1 MNEIKNYEENIN
13 NEIYKEYFGYQ
24 DTSFLAKNLLKDTQ
38 VKNNQKESKAI
49 YSMNVLRNAVIR
61 KEIPENENPVKV
73 INIG

>member
-24 DTSFLAKNLLKDTQ
+24 DTSLLAKNLLKDTQ

-61 KEIPENENPVKV
+61 KEIPEIENPVKV